1 MLFMGRVN
9 NTSWRLAQKP
19 KVYVMDFIFYL
30 LIKRKYKL
38 QSNPNFAKNIVFK
51 CHSTTK
57 HQKRS
62 LVGCRER
69 GETSFQQSSKLC
81 RFPESPLQQI
91 KSGIGGLHG
100 KKTPTKSRKISRKR
114 PEHRDKSSDEVRAL
128 CWLAHAIL
136 CFYTC
141 KHSSQTQN
149 SWLMFSA

>member
-1 MLFMGRVN
+1 MDKAWQAQLMECSSCPRLRLFFFLHNCPWTTMMLQEALMLFMGRVN

-100 KKTPTKSRKISRKR
+100 QKKPNKK
-114 PEHRDKSSDEVRAL
+114 
-128 CWLAHAIL
+128 
-136 CFYTC
+136 
-141 KHSSQTQN
+141 
-149 SWLMFSA
+149 